1 MVARVIH
8 NGKDF
13 NDVSVRNIALRNDA
27 LVYDVEAD
35 AVCNAIANGKG
46 AVLKATAYAVRN
58 SDFTLDT
65 SSKIST
71 YLALGFTVYVVNNSD
86 FRKIKNLYER
96 TYA

>member
-13 NDVSVRNIALRNDA
+13 NDVEAEALCD
-27 LVYDVEAD
+27 
-35 AVCNAIANGKG
+35 AIADGKG

-58 SDFTLDT
+58 SDFTLYT
-65 SSKIST
+65 SSKVST

>member
-13 NDVSVRNIALRNDA
+13 SDVSVRNIALRNV
-27 LVYDVEAD
+27 LLYDVEAD

-65 SSKIST
+65 SSKVST